1 MGRARDIASLLTTS
15 SALATDAEVAALGYL
30 TNSSASST
38 YLTQISAS
46 TTYAT
51 QTNFSNTAW
60 TAYTPA
66 VKGENGSTAGSVT
79 AVARYKQI
87 GKTVFVIGYVTITT
101 MSPATGTIRVS
112 LPSGLGVRSGSS
124 TIGVGRE
131 NQQTGS
137 ILQVNEYNS
146 SEFFLRTYNNQSV
159 GVNGYSNQFSFFYE
173 TD

>member
-1 MGRARDIASLLTTS
+1 MGRTRDVSKILTS
-15 SALATDAEVAALGYL
+15 STPL
-30 TNSSASST
+30 NST
-38 YLTQISAS
+38 YLTLASAS

-51 QTNFSNTAW
+51 QANFSNTAW
-60 TAYTPA
+60 TAYTPT
-66 VKGENGSTAGSVT
+66 VKGENGSTAGNVT
-79 AVARYKQI
+79 AVATYKQI
-87 GKTVFVIGYVTITT
+87 GKTVFVTGYVTVTT

-112 LPSGLGVRSGSS
+112 LPSGLGVKSGSR